1 MYLVRET
8 FLLFGLNLLDALLDA
23 DLSTKR
29 RCRRRKPVDG
39 GIAQYKR
46 YRIPLW
52 ETRSGAIAAVVLLK
66 WGYYRIAKVGVA
78 IALVLY
84 VGLMGIHLLTGLTAA
99 GMVSNGTV
107 SGTFAFFK
115 PVIAL
120 FFGYRR
126 PAGNRSGIIFV
137 IHTHNAVL

>member
-8 FLLFGLNLLDALLDA
+8 VLLFGLNLLDALLTLIWVRNGVAEEGNRLMAELLNISDVA
-23 DLSTKR
+23 FLSAKLAMGLLT
-29 RCRRRKPVDG
+29 
-39 GIAQYKR
+39 
-46 YRIPLW
+46 
-52 ETRSGAIAAVVLLK
+52 AIVLLK

-107 SGTFAFFK
+107 SGTFAAFK
-115 PVIAL
+115 PLI
-120 FFGYRR
+120 
-126 PAGNRSGIIFV
+126 
-137 IHTHNAVL
+137 AVLFG